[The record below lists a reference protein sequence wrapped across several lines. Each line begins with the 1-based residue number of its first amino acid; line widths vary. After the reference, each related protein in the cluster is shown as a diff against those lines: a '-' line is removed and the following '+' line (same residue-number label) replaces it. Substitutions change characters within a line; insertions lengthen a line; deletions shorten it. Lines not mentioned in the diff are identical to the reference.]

1 MAIIT
6 SYPGVYSSEDAL
18 PNFSISHSATVVPVF
33 FTSRNE
39 DGVPKDKAVQHY
51 QSWADVKKAVPEDYW
66 NMRYYNVL
74 YLWFSHGGGECYLV
88 DYSNVKDVAA
98 LDDVTLIVST
108 YRNEFVIPQ
117 IPLLTGPGKNR
128 FVLLDGPEKRI
139 TPDSVPAEVTA
150 DLPESPYAA
159 AWYPGVYSDKST
171 IVIPPSVIAAISI
184 AKTDRTRGVWKAPAN
199 VAVNGVTPR
208 FPVSDDLQGRFTQG
222 KALNMIRTFPGMG
235 TVMWGSRTL
244 DDSDNWR
251 YIPVRRLFSMVEQDV
266 KAALNKLVFE
276 ANSQPTWLR
285 VKAAVDSYLYRL
297 WQQGALLG
305 NKEDEA
311 WFVQIGKDI
320 TMTDEDI
327 RQGKMVVNVGLAA
340 VRPAEFILLQFRQDI
355 AQ

>member
-1 MAIIT
+1 MAIVT

-18 PNFSISHSATVVPVF
+18 PNFSITGGAMPVPAFLTTLSESGAPKNKICYFQSWSDFKKVVPG
-33 FTSRNE
+33 E
-39 DGVPKDKAVQHY
+39 H
-51 QSWADVKKAVPEDYW
+51 W
-66 NMRYYNVL
+66 NAKYYNTL
-74 YLWFSHGGGECYLV
+74 YLWFSNGGGGCYLI
-88 DYSNVKDVAA
+88 DYPEVKKISAM
-98 LDDVTLIVST
+98 DDVTLVVAHG
-108 YRNEFVIPQ
+108 RNKNLIPN
-117 IPLLTGPGKNR
+117 IAALCGPGKNR
-128 FVLLDGPEKRI
+128 FVLLDGPMERI
-139 TPDSVPAEVTA
+139 TPDAVPAEVTT

-159 AWYPGVYSDKST
+159 AWYPGVYSDKSGT
-171 IVIPPSVIAAISI
+171 TVPPSAIAAISI
-184 AKTDRTRGVWKAPAN
+184 AKTERTRGVWKAPAN
-199 VAVNGVTPR
+199 VVINGITPR

-355 AQ
+355 AR